1 MNFKEQVLSLDE
13 KALVTVLIEAHRSEV
28 TKNLTPEYIKELLPT
43 EQLLRE
49 ALLTE
54 VETNIIA
61 QAAVTYIPVFLEK
74 NLLDNDL
81 VIDCLENIE
90 IALGLT
96 IQMKDFSDNRKQI
109 KALFLKENDFYN
121 SAFEIADNYLDTL
134 DEDRLEELGHDFS
147 GKDMLDQLM
156 INMIFIREFKHSD
169 DRRTEYLKNPLNDMS
184 YD

>member
-13 KALVTVLIEAHRSEV
+13 KALVTVLIEAHRSKV
-28 TKNLTPEYIKELLPT
+28 TQDLTAEYIKELLPT

-49 ALLTE
+49 SLLTE

-61 QAAVTYIPVFLEK
+61 QAAVTYISVFLEK

-90 IALGLT
+90 IELELT
-96 IQMKDFSDNRKQI
+96 IQKNDFSDNRKQI
-109 KALFLKENDFYN
+109 KALFLNEDGLYN
-121 SAFEIADNYLDTL
+121 NAFEIAEHYLNNL
-134 DEDRLEELGHDFS
+134 DEDILEELGQDFS

-156 INMIFIREFKHSD
+156 NYLIFYREAEIIDRDAEFKLAQL
-169 DRRTEYLKNPLNDMS
+169 LKE
-184 YD
+184 